1 MGKFPCL
8 GLAYEA
14 AEAGGA
20 KTVALN
26 AADEV
31 AVAAFLDGC
40 IRFTEIPAIIKMVL
54 AETKVGELESIS
66 KVLAADAEARQIA
79 HEKVE
84 QLGYAALSRSA
95 SSTCRGE

>member
-1 MGKFPCL
+1 
-8 GLAYEA
+8 
-14 AEAGGA
+14 
-20 KTVALN
+20 
-26 AADEV
+26 
-31 AVAAFLDGC
+31 
-40 IRFTEIPAIIKMVL
+40 
-54 AETKVGELESIS
+54 LESIS